1 MLDQLLGGSKSSIVS
16 ALSSQLGISAEQANG
31 FVAKVV
37 PMFEGLLKSGNLD
50 VSKLLAGDF
59 SSLTSKLDISSLS
72 QLVGG
77 DMAKAHTGVNT
88 VATGVVDALKQSGG
102 SGAVNQLLGQFSGSA
117 GEKAGGGLAS
127 GLADAVGGLGKL
139 FGKG

>member
-1 MLDQLLGGSKSSIVS
+1 MLDQLLSGSKSSIVS

-31 FVAKVV
+31 FIAKVV
-37 PMFEGLLKSGNLD
+37 PMVEGLFKSGNLD
-50 VSKLLAGDF
+50 VSKILAGDF

-77 DMAKAHTGVNT
+77 DAAKAKAGVNT

-102 SGAVNQLLGQFSGSA
+102 SGGLDQLLGQLGGAA
-117 GEKAGGGLAS
+117 GGKDGGGLAG
-127 GLADAVGGLGKL
+127 GLADAVGGIGKL